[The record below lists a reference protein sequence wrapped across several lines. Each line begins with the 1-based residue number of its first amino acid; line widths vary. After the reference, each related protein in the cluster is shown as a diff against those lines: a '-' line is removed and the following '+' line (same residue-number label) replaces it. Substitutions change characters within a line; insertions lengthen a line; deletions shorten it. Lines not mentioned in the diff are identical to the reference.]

1 MPNNVI
7 EVRDVTMEFNMSNVK
22 VDSLKEYF
30 VRLAKHELFFNS
42 FLALKGVSFDVA
54 RGDVLGIVG
63 LNGSGK
69 STMLKIISG
78 IMKPTTGTVTVNGTI
93 SPLIELGAGF
103 DADLTARENIYLNG
117 SILGHSKEFMDS
129 VFDDVVEFSE
139 LHEFLDTPTKN
150 FSSGMQARLGFA
162 IATVVRP
169 DILIVDEVLSVGDY
183 KFQQKCEKRIREM
196 MANDTTVI
204 IVSHSNDLIESL
216 CNKALWLEKGKVV
229 EYGEAKEVC
238 AHYRSC

>member
-1 MPNNVI
+1 MSENII

-22 VDSLKEYF
+22 VDSLKEYM
-30 VRLAKHELFFNS
+30 VRLVKRQLFFNS
-42 FLALKGVSFDVA
+42 FLALKGVSFNVEK
-54 RGDVLGIVG
+54 GDVLGIVG

-78 IMKPTTGTVTVNGTI
+78 IMKPTTGSVIVNGTI

-129 VFDDVVEFSE
+129 VFDDVVDFSE
-139 LHEFLDTPTKN
+139 LEEFLGTPTKN

-183 KFQQKCEKRIREM
+183 KFQQKCENRIREM
-196 MANDTTVI
+196 MANGTTVI
-204 IVSHSNDLIESL
+204 IVSHSNDLIENL
-216 CNKALWLEKGKVV
+216 CTKALWLEKGKVV
-229 EYGEAKEVC
+229 EYGDAKEVC
-238 AHYRSC
+238 ARYKTM